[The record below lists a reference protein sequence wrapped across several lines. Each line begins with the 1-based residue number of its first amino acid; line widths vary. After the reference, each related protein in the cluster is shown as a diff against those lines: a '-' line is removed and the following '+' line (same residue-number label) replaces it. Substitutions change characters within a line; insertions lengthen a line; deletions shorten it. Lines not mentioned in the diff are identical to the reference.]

1 MARKRYGEKTGN
13 TIFRWLY
20 FVIFGLISVWLIS
33 SIILKESPANVIRN
47 IFSKMPG
54 TDEVPCETLII
65 QKDSIIQEL
74 QAQLENFGKT
84 SFTSKRGIVIIDSQ
98 TLNMRD
104 KPSLSSEILM
114 KIPANSEVEVL
125 FFDSQVFY
133 LEGLP
138 GRWCKIKYA
147 EQEGWVWGNYIKE
160 I

>member
-1 MARKRYGEKTGN
+1 MARKRYGEKSSN
-13 TIFRWLY
+13 SIFRWLY
-20 FVIFGLISVWLIS
+20 FVIFGIISIWLLS

-47 IFSKMPG
+47 IFSNMPG
-54 TDEVPCETLII
+54 SDEIPCETLLV

-74 QAQLENFGKT
+74 QSQLDNFGKT

-104 KPSLSSEILM
+104 KPSLTSGILL
-114 KIPANSEVEVL
+114 KIPANTEVEVL
-125 FFDSQVFY
+125 YFDSQVFY

-147 EQEGWVWGNYIKE
+147 DQEGWVWGNYIKE